1 MIKLKSL
8 KSKIVVNMVAMSL
21 ITAVV
26 IGGISVYKS
35 SSVISSIAKDMLLI
49 SSKNKSD
56 EVYNDLKQVEK
67 SVNLMGVFVK
77 STSSINTQRESYNL
91 KSRSFAENEY
101 SKIRIYAK
109 ELGENT
115 KGCMS
120 SYFYY
125 DQTYIPAFD
134 GSWFIQKNGKFQRNI
149 MNHVINAENG
159 VWYFAPISKQKGLW
173 AAPYVDSDLKLPM
186 ITYSSPVYKNGVLL
200 GVAGMD
206 ISLENLNSLVKKIN
220 IYKNTEA
227 FIIDSNYNFI
237 AGNTLKIGD
246 NLLTAKENRFKF
258 LESVI
263 KKQGSGFAE
272 YDFNGIHKIITY
284 STLPNGFILLID
296 VPLSEVLSTM
306 NNVIFMLTFLA
317 IISIIATS
325 ILSFKIGEK
334 ISKPIENLAKVSIK
348 LSHNDLTVEIQEDNS
363 STEMQNLSNTFQQ
376 FVNNLRKLITEIS
389 DASIKVSSSANDINA
404 ASEQTAIVA
413 QQIANSASSI
423 ATGAQEQTE
432 GVNNCLKS
440 TNKMTTSIHSISDNT
455 KNVVKLAKL
464 SEENAE
470 NGYKLAENAIN
481 TIKLIKNTTEETS
494 QATFKLNNIASE
506 VDVIVDLIKN
516 IANQTNL
523 LALNAAIEAAR
534 AGEQGKGFAVVA
546 DEVKKLAEQSAAATE
561 KISSMIK
568 QIQNESQNVSNAMSN
583 STRMVE
589 EGVVIIENVG
599 LKLKEIH
606 SDTGKVSHD
615 SEEVSQLLSETALNS
630 DCVLNIIENIFT
642 IVEQSAANSQEMAA
656 SSEEQTASLEEINA
670 SSNCLAETSDK
681 LKALVSIFKV

>member
-1 MIKLKSL
+1 
-8 KSKIVVNMVAMSL
+8 MVAMSL